1 MDQLERAAREGLRVA
16 VRRRGVE
23 FVVTARRVELSSRG
37 ERLVGYL
44 PMTGNEMTF
53 ELAHVESFEVLS

>member
-1 MDQLERAAREGLRVA
+1 MDQLERAARDGLRVA

-23 FVVTARRVELSSRG
+23 FVVTARRVELSARG
-37 ERLVGYL
+37 ERLIGYL

-53 ELAHVESFEVLS
+53 ELSQVESFEVLS

>member
-23 FVVTARRVELSSRG
+23 FVVTARRLELSARG
-37 ERLVGYL
+37 ERLIGYL

-53 ELAHVESFEVLS
+53 ELNQVESFEVLS

>member
-23 FVVTARRVELSSRG
+23 FVVTARRVELSVRG